1 MHHSSI
7 SGLAKPQS
15 HHALG
20 CLLHRFL
27 WFTVNTNFYPSVHL
41 TVQDLQ
47 VDAGENP
54 SSLRVQIKTSKTDP
68 FWPGLFHLS
77 RLWSGFS
84 LSYRCNHGLSTPP
97 RVIKGPHFIE
107 STGQPLTRVHSSSF
121 LQSTMAAGG
130 IPGQFSGHSF
140 RIGAAI
146 TAGQQ
151 SIPDHLINN
160 RYSSRSCTP
169 LGAFGIWRLGA
180 LASPNREPLLSPSF
194 DS

>member
-47 VDAGENP
+47 VDAGQNP
-54 SSLRVQIKTSKTDP
+54 SSLRVHIKTSKTDP
-68 FWPGLFHLS
+68 FWAGLFHLS

-107 STGQPLTRVHSSSF
+107 STGQPLIECTRLHFSSPPWQQREF
-121 LQSTMAAGG
+121 LVSSPVTVFASA
-130 IPGQFSGHSF
+130 P
-140 RIGAAI
+140 RP
-146 TAGQQ
+146 QQ
-151 SIPDHLINN
+151 HNLVSL
-160 RYSSRSCTP
+160 TT
-169 LGAFGIWRLGA
+169 
-180 LASPNREPLLSPSF
+180 
-194 DS
+194 